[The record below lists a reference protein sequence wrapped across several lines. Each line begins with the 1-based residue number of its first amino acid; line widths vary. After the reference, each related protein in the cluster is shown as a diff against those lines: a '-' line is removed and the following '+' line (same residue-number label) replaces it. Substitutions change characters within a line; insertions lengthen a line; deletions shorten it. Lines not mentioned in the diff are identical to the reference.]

1 MVLFHFK
8 WQTCVIST
16 MLRMSFCLYTI
27 QIIWQAYILKHI
39 DVSVEKK
46 MTEDNTLVLSFECQ
60 SKLWIMQGT
69 KNSE

>member
-1 MVLFHFK
+1 
-8 WQTCVIST
+8 